1 MRVLGY
7 VACGLFVL
15 TTSPAFALGIML
27 DCVYDPAGHHT
38 RSVSGVSSIDYLIT
52 TTDKIGADI
61 SVTATNGATVKY
73 EGNTILTVNA
83 GTGTAHVSDVITWGE
98 VNLSTTGDATITFT
112 CAANGTS
119 ETISQMQARS
129 SFVQTNMASSG
140 IAFGAL
146 LDGMDVGE
154 TGGTEPMAF
163 SPDAARATEALRAI
177 DGTFSLLG
185 YGPNALLSGDA
196 TLARGEDWRI
206 KGIVKGSFAEADV
219 TGGKLTQTEATAS
232 LLVSGRLDADLRY
245 ALSITGGLG
254 KADAPGQSD
263 TSRKILLAGAVALPI
278 DSALDLIIGAN
289 WGTAHHEVDL
299 GTATGS
305 YAEQMASASMALRG
319 EQNYGAVTLIPM
331 LAANFGYGSVADYT
345 DSAAT
350 SHAGGTSLIASADAG
365 LKVSYDFVVDA
376 NGGPLISPFAGVTL
390 SAYRQSFDENGG
402 ASTVSTGLG
411 TELELGVTS
420 GLPGGAKLGLSGT
433 LGRRGDT
440 TNASIS
446 GSVSGAF

>member
-1 MRVLGY
+1 MRILGY

-15 TTSPAFALGIML
+15 ITSPAFAVGITL
-27 DCVYDPAGHHT
+27 DCDSNPADRQT
-38 RSVSGVSSIDYLIT
+38 RAVSGIVDTNYLIT
-52 TTDKIGADI
+52 TTDEIGADI
-61 SVTATNGATVKY
+61 SVTATYGASVKF
-73 EGNTILTVNA
+73 EGNTILTMYA
-83 GTGTAHVSDVITWGE
+83 DSGTAHVSDAVSWGRI
-98 VNLSTTGDATITFT
+98 NLVTSGDATITFT

-119 ETISQMQARS
+119 ETISQMQAKS

-140 IAFGAL
+140 VAFGAL
-146 LDGMDVGE
+146 LDGMDIGE

-163 SPDAARATEALRAI
+163 SPDAARATEAIQAI

-232 LLVSGRLDADLRY
+232 LLVSGWLDADLRY

-254 KADAPGQSD
+254 KANAPGQSD
-263 TSRKILLAGAVALPI
+263 TSHKILLAGAVALPI
-278 DSALDLIIGAN
+278 DSALDLIVGAN

-299 GTATGS
+299 GPATGS

-319 EQNYGAVTLIPM
+319 EQNYGAVTLVPM
-331 LAANFGYGSVADYT
+331 LAANFGYGSVPDFT
-345 DSAAT
+345 DSAAA
-350 SHAGGTSLIASADAG
+350 SHAGSTSLIASADAG

-376 NGGPLISPFAGVTL
+376 NRGTLISPFAGVTL

-411 TELELGVTS
+411 TELELGVKS
-420 GLPGGAKLGLSGT
+420 DLPGGAKAGLSGT

-440 TNASIS
+440 TSASIS
-446 GSVSGAF
+446 GSLSGAF